1 VQQVCKKLKLRAPRG
16 VKSCLHLS
24 EERQGR
30 ENAKS
35 NSVPV
40 GAENEDVDACIECG
54 LREHEITDGTERHC
68 QHNSVCLGCGNPL
81 LLLLLFSNCHLDSLH
96 KESTTS
102 VLKTGNYEWSASAK
116 TNAKALA
123 LHSQFLTQICQ
134 SLSQD
139 DYYLLWIHD
148 DGE

>member
-1 VQQVCKKLKLRAPRG
+1 
-16 VKSCLHLS
+16 
-24 EERQGR
+24 
-30 ENAKS
+30 
-35 NSVPV
+35 
-40 GAENEDVDACIECG
+40 
-54 LREHEITDGTERHC
+54 
-68 QHNSVCLGCGNPL
+68 VCLGCGNPL

-102 VLKTGNYEWSASAK
+102 VLKTVNYKWSASAK

-139 DYYLLWIHD
+139 DYYVLWIHD
-148 DGE
+148 DGEKRENTSGWYVPSKREYGVSFLSREED